1 MGGVASKQGG
11 SVIIELQLNDDE
23 INRVSGELA
32 GKMTLT
38 DFKQYPQWFV
48 KNADMIE
55 VRGTFGRYSEEK

>member
-1 MGGVASKQGG
+1 M
-11 SVIIELQLNDDE
+11 IIELTIEDDE

-32 GKMTLT
+32 GKLTLT

-48 KNADMIE
+48 KNADVIE

>member
-1 MGGVASKQGG
+1 M
-11 SVIIELQLNDDE
+11 IIELTIDDDE

-32 GKMTLT
+32 GKLTLT

-48 KNADMIE
+48 KNADVIE